1 MTAYPLEQ
9 SLASLSP
16 AHRVYIVRRGLVF
29 LYPASI
35 VRDIANDLYTMDAD
49 RLWSWATMPLDWEA
63 GRKLSDQ
70 LTDEMDLWEHG
81 KLKVLAR
88 TLWVSEGASADAFE
102 LWWESV
108 NPDAHPE
115 WIGAAARVAARELMT
130 YPLFR
135 HRHLVDDVHT
145 FP

>member
-16 AHRVYIVRRGLVF
+16 ARRVYIVRRGLVF

-35 VRDIANDLYTMDAD
+35 VRDIANDRYTMDAD
-49 RLWSWATMPLDWEA
+49 RLWSAMPLDWEA

-115 WIGAAARVAARELMT
+115 WIGAATKVAARELMT
-130 YPLFR
+130 YPLFK

>member
-1 MTAYPLEQ
+1 MNAYPLETP
-9 SLASLSP
+9 LNLLSP
-16 AHRVYIVRRGLVF
+16 ARRVYIVRRGPVF

-35 VRDIANDLYTMDAD
+35 VRDIANDRYTMDGD
-49 RLWSWATMPLDWEA
+49 RPWSAMALDWEA

-88 TLWVSEGASADAFE
+88 TLWVTEGASADAFE
-102 LWWESV
+102 LWWETV
-108 NPDAHPE
+108 NPDALPE

-130 YPLFR
+130 YPLFQL
-135 HRHLVDDVHT
+135 RHLVDDVHT

>member
-9 SLASLSP
+9 PLSALSP
-16 AHRVYIVRRGLVF
+16 ARRVYIVRRGLVF

-35 VRDIANDLYTMDAD
+35 VLDIANDRYTMDDD
-49 RLWSWATMPLDWEA
+49 RPWNARGTDWAC
-63 GRKLSDQ
+63 GRLLHDQ

-81 KLKVLAR
+81 KLKSLAR
-88 TLWVSEGASADAFE
+88 TLWLTEGRDATSFE

-115 WIGAAARVAARELMT
+115 WIGAAAKLASRELMT

-145 FP
+145 FA

>member
-1 MTAYPLEQ
+1 MTAYPLET
-9 SLASLSP
+9 SLRDLSP
-16 AHRVYIVRRGLVF
+16 ARRVYIVRRGLVL

-35 VRDIANDLYTMDAD
+35 VQDIANDRYTMDDD
-49 RLWSWATMPLDWEA
+49 RPWTPLATDWAQ
-63 GRKLSDQ
+63 GRALSDR
-70 LTDEMDLWEHG
+70 LTDELDLWDHH
-81 KLKVLAR
+81 KLKTLAR
-88 TLWVSEGASADAFE
+88 VLWRSTGASADAFE

-115 WIGAAARVAARELMT
+115 WIGAAALVAGRELMT
-130 YPLFR
+130 YPLFK

>member
-9 SLASLSP
+9 PLSTLSP
-16 AHRVYIVRRGLVF
+16 ARRVYIVRRGLVF

-35 VRDIANDLYTMDAD
+35 VLDIANDRYTMDGD
-49 RLWSWATMPLDWEA
+49 PPWSAMALDWEA

-70 LTDEMDLWEHG
+70 LTDEMDLWEHS
-81 KLKVLAR
+81 KLKSLAR
-88 TLWVSEGASADAFE
+88 TLWLTEGADATSFE

-115 WIGAAARVAARELMT
+115 WIGAAAKMAGRELMT

-145 FP
+145 FA

>member
-1 MTAYPLEQ
+1 MTAYPLEAP
-9 SLASLSP
+9 LASLSP
-16 AHRVYIVRRGLVF
+16 ARRVYVVRRGLVF

-35 VRDIANDLYTMDAD
+35 LADIANDRYTMDDDRPWVASEAD
-49 RLWSWATMPLDWEA
+49 WAA
-63 GRKLSDQ
+63 GRMLAAR
-70 LTDEMDLWEHG
+70 LVGDLVDHQE
-81 KLKVLAR
+81 LRMLAR
-88 TLWVSEGASADAFE
+88 TLWITAGATLDGFA

-130 YPLFR
+130 WPLFQ
-135 HRHLVDDVHT
+135 HRHLLVDDGHT

>member
-9 SLASLSP
+9 PLAALSP
-16 AHRVYIVRRGLVF
+16 ARRVYIVRRGLVF

-35 VRDIANDLYTMDAD
+35 VRDIANDLYTMDDD
-49 RLWSWATMPLDWEA
+49 RPWNPRATDWAC
-63 GRKLSDQ
+63 GRLLCDQ
-70 LTDEMDLWEHG
+70 LTDEMDLWEHS
-81 KLKVLAR
+81 KLKNLTR
-88 TLWVSEGASADAFE
+88 TLWLTEGADATSFE

-115 WIGAAARVAARELMT
+115 WIGAAAKFAGRELMT

-145 FP
+145 FA

>member
-9 SLASLSP
+9 PLSALSP
-16 AHRVYIVRRGLVF
+16 ARRVYIVRRGLVF

-35 VRDIANDLYTMDAD
+35 VRDIANDRYTMDDD
-49 RLWSWATMPLDWEA
+49 RPWNARGTDWAC
-63 GRKLSDQ
+63 GRLLCDQ

-81 KLKVLAR
+81 KLKSLAR
-88 TLWVSEGASADAFE
+88 TLWLTEGSDATSFD

-115 WIGAAARVAARELMT
+115 WIGAAAKLGSRELMT

-145 FP
+145 FA

>member
-9 SLASLSP
+9 PLSALSP

-35 VRDIANDLYTMDAD
+35 VLDIANDLYTMDDD
-49 RLWSWATMPLDWEA
+49 RPWNARGTDWAC
-63 GRKLSDQ
+63 GRLLCDQ
-70 LTDEMDLWEHG
+70 LTDEMDLWEHS
-81 KLKVLAR
+81 KLKSLAR
-88 TLWVSEGASADAFE
+88 TLWLTEGSDATSFE

-115 WIGAAARVAARELMT
+115 WIGAAAKMAGRELMT

-145 FP
+145 FA

>member
-9 SLASLSP
+9 PLSALSP
-16 AHRVYIVRRGLVF
+16 ARRVYIVRRGWAL
-29 LYPASI
+29 LYPACI
-35 VRDIANDLYTMDAD
+35 VKDIANDRYTMDDD
-49 RLWSWATMPLDWEA
+49 RPWNPRETDWAC
-63 GRKLSDQ
+63 GRLLSEQ

-81 KLKVLAR
+81 KLKGLAR
-88 TLWVSEGASADAFE
+88 TLWVTAGADATTFE

-115 WIGAAARVAARELMT
+115 WIGAAAKLAGRELMT
-130 YPLFR
+130 YPMFR

-145 FP
+145 FA

>member
-9 SLASLSP
+9 PLSALSP
-16 AHRVYIVRRGLVF
+16 ARRVYIVRRGLVF

-35 VRDIANDLYTMDAD
+35 VLDIANDLYTMDDD
-49 RLWSWATMPLDWEA
+49 RPWNARGTDWAC
-63 GRKLSDQ
+63 GRLLHDQ

-81 KLKVLAR
+81 KLKSLAR
-88 TLWVSEGASADAFE
+88 TLWLTEGSDATSFE

-115 WIGAAARVAARELMT
+115 WIGAAAKMAGRELMT

-145 FP
+145 FA

>member
-1 MTAYPLEQ
+1 MTAYPREQ
-9 SLASLSP
+9 PLSALSP
-16 AHRVYIVRRGLVF
+16 ARRVYIVRRGLVF

-35 VRDIANDLYTMDAD
+35 VRDIANDLYTMDDDLPWLPRATDWACGRLLSD
-49 RLWSWATMPLDWEA
+49 RLC
-63 GRKLSDQ
+63 
-70 LTDEMDLWEHG
+70 DEMDLWEHS
-81 KLKVLAR
+81 KLKNLTR
-88 TLWVSEGASADAFE
+88 TLWLTEGSDAASFE

-115 WIGAAARVAARELMT
+115 WIGAAAKVAGRELMT

-145 FP
+145 FA

>member
-9 SLASLSP
+9 PLASLSP
-16 AHRVYIVRRGLVF
+16 ARRVYIVRRGLVF

-35 VRDIANDLYTMDAD
+35 VRDIANDRYTMDAD
-49 RLWSWATMPLDWEA
+49 RPWSAMALDWEA

-70 LTDEMDLWEHG
+70 LTDEMDLWCHQR
-81 KLKVLAR
+81 LKVLAR

>member
-1 MTAYPLEQ
+1 MTAYPLEAP
-9 SLASLSP
+9 LASLSP
-16 AHRVYIVRRGLVF
+16 ARRVYIVRRGLVF

-35 VRDIANDLYTMDAD
+35 LIDIANDRYTMDDDRPWVPSAVDWLYGRALAD
-49 RLWSWATMPLDWEA
+49 RLA
-63 GRKLSDQ
+63 G
-70 LTDEMDLWEHG
+70 DLIDHAEIRA
-81 KLKVLAR
+81 LAR
-88 TLWVSEGASADAFE
+88 TLWITHSPIVDTFD

-130 YPLFR
+130 WPLFQ